1 VTVAT
6 KAISSWWDLAACR
19 SAEPELF
26 FPIGSGGAGRAD
38 VTRAKALCARCHI
51 REQCL
56 DYAIASNQAY
66 GVWGGASE
74 EERRRIAMRRRRALK
89 RIPA

>member
-1 VTVAT
+1 MAT
-6 KAISSWWDLAACR
+6 KATSSWWELAACR

-26 FPIGSGGAGRAD
+26 FPISSGGAGRAE
-38 VTRAKALCARCHI
+38 VTRAKALCARCQI

-56 DYAIASNQAY
+56 DYAIDTHQAY

-74 EERRRIAMRRRRALK
+74 DERRLIVRRRRRAAE
-89 RIPA
+89 RVPA